1 MKRILIVTAVALGLM
16 GCASETKTE
25 KVELDKQVA
34 AQPPASAKGGIA
46 GTAHMAFKDAPGLTE
61 AQKIKLDEVLTSTF
75 VESAK
80 LKMEFG
86 KTKGALFEAVVSPTG
101 TKKQVDSLKK
111 RLIALDKKRLD
122 IMLKS
127 LDETEKIIG
136 KNQKT
141 AEYFQKIFS
150 EISTHGEM

>member
-1 MKRILIVTAVALGLM
+1 MKRMLIVAAVTMGLI

-34 AQPPASAKGGIA
+34 AQPPVSAKGGVA
-46 GTAHMAFKDAPGLTE
+46 GAAHMAFKDAPGLTD

-80 LKMEFG
+80 IKMEFG

-101 TKKQVDSLKK
+101 TKKQVDALKK
-111 RLIALDKKRLD
+111 RLVALDKKRLD

-150 EISTHGEM
+150 EISTRGEM